1 MHYGSLNILWV
12 THKKIYIYIYITRNT
27 VHKVEFNEK
36 HVQRCHEVQLTLL
49 LKNEKNAK
57 IEKYITYKGG
67 LGKSIK
73 LTTNFTAKC
82 LRNIVVVN
90 ISTLQIIP

>member
-1 MHYGSLNILWV
+1 M
-12 THKKIYIYIYITRNT
+12 
-27 VHKVEFNEK
+27 
-36 HVQRCHEVQLTLL
+36 QLTLL